1 MGTSWL
7 TFSMDFFIKR
17 RHGLYDRFLNP
28 TLNQICKFLNDKEYF
43 IRPWKESSK
52 QRARLLEVL
61 WWIPQKSRCSLY
73 SVNCLKRT
81 KKRPEIAHFKK
92 IRFSWVRND
101 LDEDQKILLL
111 KGSMYSVRVFS
122 LLMLD
127 LAIYKLPRYIVLF
140 LSLSLSVSLTR
151 CLLFLAFLYQVSFSH
166 THSLPSS
173 LSYTIYLSH
182 SLTPCLSHTHT
193 HTLYICLRA
202 IPTHSH
208 HYLCHTNSSWLLYST
223 ALSLSL
229 LITLHRTC
237 NKSITLQTQNSYIL
251 RK

>member
-1 MGTSWL
+1 M
-7 TFSMDFFIKR
+7 
-17 RHGLYDRFLNP
+17 
-28 TLNQICKFLNDKEYF
+28 
-43 IRPWKESSK
+43 IRV
-52 QRARLLEVL
+52 R
-61 WWIPQKSRCSLY
+61 IPQKSRCSLY

-182 SLTPCLSHTHT
+182 SPTFAYGQYQPTLTITYATLTVHGFYIRPPCLS
-193 HTLYICLRA
+193 
-202 IPTHSH
+202 
-208 HYLCHTNSSWLLYST
+208 
-223 ALSLSL
+223 LS
-229 LITLHRTC
+229 
-237 NKSITLQTQNSYIL
+237 
-251 RK
+251 